1 MEPKIIFDTATKP
14 FAWEPIW
21 ACGGAFLFGGVIIF
35 LKKINFRRALSAKW
49 GYFMILC
56 AVPAAGYDVARWYLS
71 LRDHAK
77 ALASHRYEVIEGVVE
92 NLHPMP
98 DDGSSNESFTISGHT
113 FSYNDYVELNPTTC
127 FNQTMPHKG
136 PIRNGLLLRIR
147 FTDQCILQ
155 IETLSQNV
163 DEGHK

>member
-1 MEPKIIFDTATKP
+1 MFGWII
-14 FAWEPIW
+14 I
-21 ACGGAFLFGGVIIF
+21 L
-35 LKKINFRRALSAKW
+35 LKKINFRLALSAKW

-56 AVPAAGYDVARWYLS
+56 SIATAGYDVGRWHLS
-71 LRDHAK
+71 SRNHAN

-92 NLHPMP
+92 NLNPMP

-147 FTDQCILQ
+147 FTNQCILQ
-155 IETLSQNV
+155 IEMLPQNV
-163 DEGHK
+163 DEAGGAALKQ